1 MVVEQLD
8 NRPSWLSS
16 CSTTIMV
23 DGCRVARQPSTMMV
37 VEQLDNHDGWLSSC
51 STTIMVV
58 ELIRQGICCCGSMTL
73 LALALRFQGCFRQ
86 NITVVTIY
94 ASLGDDALIH
104 SLNEAQVPT
113 VICDFKQLNKLAAIS
128 SSLETISNVIY
139 FDDEDTPSGSDVPQD
154 IGNWRISPFSEVEK
168 LGRNN
173 HVHPRQ
179 PIKKD
184 IAVIMY
190 TSGSTIAQ
198 VARQTENRVAGGVE
212 NNCRSAGFGDWE
224 KDWHPSAES
233 QVVALQSF
241 EQSGGKGIHENK
253 YGILFR
259 ISRHSKEDMGDNLA
273 RLVK

>member
-23 DGCRVARQPSTMMV
+23 DGCRVARQPSWLMV

-58 ELIRQGICCCGSMTL
+58 DCCGSMTL

-198 VARQTENRVAGGVE
+198 VLISYLLIISTYNFHAEEWRIRERE
-212 NNCRSAGFGDWE
+212 NCRLVP
-224 KDWHPSAES
+224 K
-233 QVVALQSF
+233 VV
-241 EQSGGKGIHENK
+241 
-253 YGILFR
+253 
-259 ISRHSKEDMGDNLA
+259 
-273 RLVK
+273 